1 MPELRPPEP
10 SSVDASVDVVDAS
23 SDREAHEELTHL
35 VRSRDLDA
43 IATFVRLLPPEDTPY
58 TISHL
63 DEEDRTRFFE
73 LLTAADADLAAD
85 LLEHFDDGHA
95 ADMVSELEP
104 ETAAVLVDAMDSDE
118 QADVLGELDDHEA
131 HAILEA
137 MAPEDAAD
145 LRERIAYDEHTAGGL
160 MIVEYLAYPDAET
173 VETVVADLRE
183 NHERY
188 NEYEVRYLYTLDD
201 AGKLTGA
208 VPMRRLVMSGPGT
221 PLQDLRIVEPV
232 TVRVD
237 TPDDELE
244 DLFDRVDYS
253 AVPVLD
259 GEKKMVG
266 VVQRAAVQ
274 EHRGQVAE
282 EDLAKARGI
291 VGGEELRTMPAGNR
305 AFRRLIF
312 LLPIMGLTMISA
324 SVIAFY
330 EQTIAEAPNLAKFL
344 PVVAG
349 LCGSSGGQA
358 VAVSMREISL
368 GLIRVGDVKW
378 VITKEL
384 ASAAIVGLV
393 IGTFLFVAGWV
404 WDGHWE
410 MGMVVGLS
418 APLVMLFATAV
429 GGSVPVVLKGVG
441 LDPAMISGP
450 AVQTVIDLVS
460 FFTVLT
466 LATLLLASIV

>member
-1 MPELRPPEP
+1 MPELRAPEP
-10 SSVDASVDVVDAS
+10 SSVDAS

-35 VRSRDLDA
+35 VQSRDLNA
-43 IATFVRLLPPEDTPY
+43 IVAFVRLLPPEDTPY

-73 LLTAADADLAAD
+73 FLTAADADLAAD

-104 ETAAVLVDAMDSDE
+104 ETAATLVEAMDSDE
-118 QADVLGELDDHEA
+118 QADVLAELDEDEA
-131 HAILEA
+131 EAIFEA
-137 MAPEDAAD
+137 LPDDAEQD
-145 LRERIAYDEHTAGGL
+145 LRQRLTYEEDTAGGL
-160 MIVEYLAYPDAET
+160 MIVEYLAYPDADS

-188 NEYEVRYLYTLDD
+188 NEFEVRYLYTLD
-201 AGKLTGA
+201 GHGRLTGA

-221 PLQDLRIVEPV
+221 PLRNLHIAEPV
-232 TVRVD
+232 TVHVD
-237 TPDDELE
+237 TPVESLE
-244 DLFDRVDYS
+244 DLFDRVDFS

-259 GEKKMVG
+259 GDDKMVG

-274 EHRGQVAE
+274 EHRGQAAE

-312 LLPIMGLTMISA
+312 LLPIMMLTMISA

-378 VITKEL
+378 VIAKEL
-384 ASAAIVGLV
+384 ASALIVGAV
-393 IGTFLFVAGWV
+393 IGTLLFVAGWV

-410 MGMVVGLS
+410 MGLVVGLS
-418 APLVMLFATAV
+418 APMVMLFATAV
-429 GGSVPVVLKGVG
+429 GGSVPVLLKGIG

-450 AVQTVIDLVS
+450 AVQTIIDLVS

-466 LATLLLASIV
+466 LATALLASLV